1 MSLLTVSSFN
11 ASETSDEQ
19 VALRLIEW
27 GSTAVIFVGDD
38 ASPSKWIEGKR
49 AIACTYVLERA
60 QHYTILARAAA
71 TTTDWATP

>member
-19 VALRLIEW
+19 VALRLIE
-27 GSTAVIFVGDD
+27 GGGTAAIFVGDD

-49 AIACTYVLERA
+49 AIACTYIR
-60 QHYTILARAAA
+60 T
-71 TTTDWATP
+71 